1 MTMRKYIVFLMPLLL
16 AACQHQ
22 RTYFPRQVDCP
33 EVHLIRFDS
42 ALLHA
47 PDNDMT
53 GHVRRLYADY
63 PDFMPVFV
71 EYILGFSARDT
82 SALVQA
88 LPQFLGDTVYGFRAT
103 NAYEQEVFADVSAIE
118 RELSHAFGRVGWLYP
133 DMEQPTLYLFVS
145 GFQAAIHFV
154 ENGIAVGADMYLG
167 SDYPYY
173 NRVVHQYQMQTMR
186 KECIPV
192 DVVSAWLFSHIPN
205 TSTKNRLLEQM
216 LYRGKVMYLLSCIFS
231 DLPGY
236 EVMGYTPEQWDWCL
250 HYERAIW
257 NRMMDKRDLFR
268 SEQRILSSYLNEGPF
283 TLEVSQE
290 SPGRLGTWVGWR
302 IVASYMEHHPEV
314 SLQDL
319 MADGDAQHILEES
332 YYKP

>member
-1 MTMRKYIVFLMPLLL
+1 MRKIIVFILPLLL
-16 AACQHQ
+16 AACQHG
-22 RTYFPRQVDCP
+22 RTYFPRNIDSP
-33 EVHLIRFDS
+33 EVHLVRFDS
-42 ALLHA
+42 ALLH
-47 PDNDMT
+47 PGDSDIT
-53 GHVRRLYADY
+53 RHVNQLYTDY

-71 EYILGFSARDT
+71 EYILGFPARDT
-82 SALVQA
+82 AALVQA
-88 LPQFLGDTVYGFRAT
+88 LPAFLGDTVYGFSAT
-103 NAYEQEVFADVSAIE
+103 NAYEQEVFADVHDIE
-118 RELSHAFGRVGWLYP
+118 SELSRAFGRIAWLYP
-133 DMEQPTLYLFVS
+133 DMEQPDLYLFVS

-154 ENGIAVGADMYLG
+154 ENGIAIGADMYLG

-205 TSTKNRLLEQM
+205 TSSKNRLLEQM
-216 LYRGKVMYLLSCIFS
+216 LYRGKVMYMLACIFS

-236 EVMGYTPEQWDWCL
+236 EVMGYTQEQWDWCV

-302 IVASYMEHHPEV
+302 IVESYMEHHPEV

-319 MADGDAQHILEES
+319 MDNGEAQHILEES